1 MVEARITTDRDRIRD
16 WVETR
21 GGRPARVQGT
31 GAGGVLRID
40 FGEPEEGL
48 EQISWDDFFA
58 VFEDRGLAFLYQERT
73 MSGDVSRFNKIVT
86 KPH

>member
-16 WVETR
+16 WVESR
-21 GGRPARVQGT
+21 GGKPARVTGT
-31 GAGGVLRID
+31 GEGGVLRID

-48 EQISWDDFFA
+48 QMITWDEFFA

-73 MSGDVSRFNKIVT
+73 MSGGISRFNKVVT
-86 KPH
+86 KPA

>member
-21 GGRPARVQGT
+21 GGRPARVRET
-31 GAGGVLRID
+31 GEGGVLRID
-40 FGEPEEGL
+40 FGQPDEGL
-48 EQISWDDFFA
+48 EEISWADFFA

-86 KPH
+86 KPA